1 MPDPQKQ
8 SPAVNGASGA
18 AGERASEANPSALR
32 RLRGVL
38 PMIGVETRIALDV
51 ARDVHLT
58 GGCSIED
65 GRRLAT
71 AYQRLRWAMQAV
83 ADAER
88 EAPTWT
94 K

>member
-18 AGERASEANPSALR
+18 AGERASEVNPNAVR
-32 RLRGVL
+32 RLCGLL
-38 PMIGVETRIALDV
+38 PMIGLEARVALDV

-83 ADAER
+83 MEAER